1 MTQGREYLVLRY
13 DPGMAELAPLNRL
26 WATLDEIARK
36 VTRAVAAP
44 AAADGTDQAAG
55 PGQARSGRSRS

>member
-36 VTRAVAAP
+36 VTAPSARGPPRA
-44 AAADGTDQAAG
+44 
-55 PGQARSGRSRS
+55 